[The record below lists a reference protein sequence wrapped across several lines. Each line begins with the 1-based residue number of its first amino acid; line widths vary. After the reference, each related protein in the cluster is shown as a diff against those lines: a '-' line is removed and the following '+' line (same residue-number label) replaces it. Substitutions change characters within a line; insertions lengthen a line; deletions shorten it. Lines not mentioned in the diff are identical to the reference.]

1 MRNILKNTEDGK
13 SKPKIKIDKKALRRS
28 FFGSISRVIGVGLG
42 AGAGGLLHQ
51 LVGDGLG
58 SWTFAICLAI
68 ASFFFMWV
76 AEYER
81 ELE

>member
-1 MRNILKNTEDGK
+1 MKSTEEG
-13 SKPKIKIDKKALRRS
+13 KPKRRKPRINKKALRKS
-28 FFGSISRVIGVGLG
+28 IWGSLSRVIGVGLG

-58 SWTFAICLAI
+58 SYGFAVGMAV
-68 ASFFFMWV
+68 ASFAFMLV

-81 ELE
+81 EIS

>member
-1 MRNILKNTEDGK
+1 MKNTEEGK
-13 SKPKIKIDKKALRRS
+13 KKRRKMIPTLDKKALRRS
-28 FFGSISRVIGVGLG
+28 FFGSVSRVIGVGLG

-51 LVGDGLG
+51 LAGDGLG
-58 SWTFAICLAI
+58 SWTFAVCLAV
-68 ASFFFMWV
+68 ASFVFMWV